1 MFHDFWL
8 SIKKLWTA
16 RRRLELRSKAAKT
29 AHAEQ
34 FLAIGKGLYA
44 LAVAIPVTELHS
56 SGWEEWSQ
64 LKWISTIGIAAFV
77 VCLLGGLA
85 SRSGLK
91 MLDEIE
97 MTKTTNN

>member
-16 RRRLELRSKAAKT
+16 TRRLELRSKAAK
-29 AHAEQ
+29 AAQAEQ

-56 SGWEEWSQ
+56 TGWEEWSQ
-64 LKWISTIGIAAFV
+64 LEWISTIGITAFV
-77 VCLLGGLA
+77 VCCLGGLT
-85 SRSGLK
+85 SRAGLK

-97 MTKTTNN
+97 VAKVEK

>member
-8 SIKKLWTA
+8 SIKKLWAATK
-16 RRRLELRSKAAKT
+16 RLELMSEAAKR

-44 LAVAIPVTELHS
+44 LAVAIPVTELNS

-64 LKWISTIGIAAFV
+64 LEWVSTIGIAAFA
-77 VCLLGGLA
+77 VCFLGGFEARVESQADYEL
-85 SRSGLK
+85 
-91 MLDEIE
+91 
-97 MTKTTNN
+97 TN